1 MLNLTLAVIYILI
14 AVGLAVFLLLRLNI
28 YGTREAGG
36 RGLIYGGLILIVAAA
51 IVHLLQALPSYPT
64 WFLDG
69 VYPAVQVVKAVLSI
83 SGLILTVIGLI
94 FFYNYWG
101 ERDVEVVNHL
111 EKLKLL
117 DTLQQESHFPYPMI
131 ELLDRILKGLL
142 NGLGEQAG
150 AIFLYNQKK
159 RTFVLAT
166 SAGLKKEEISLL
178 EYLSLRP

>member
-1 MLNLTLAVIYILI
+1 ME
-14 AVGLAVFLLLRLNI
+14 VG
-28 YGTREAGG
+28 
-36 RGLIYGGLILIVAAA
+36 
-51 IVHLLQALPSYPT
+51 
-64 WFLDG
+64 
-69 VYPAVQVVKAVLSI
+69 
-83 SGLILTVIGLI
+83 
-94 FFYNYWG
+94 
-101 ERDVEVVNHL
+101 NHL

-178 EYLSLRP
+178 EYYPYGHNIVSQAIEDEKPMITSDFRSLGGKAQLAASNFRSILVVPLKSGRSAQGAMLFFSTEEKRYGREYISTVSPIANRCHGATHTWPFSRTHC